1 MKRKISTLSAAVI
14 ALFTLLVIAPVS
26 FAESNAIATM
36 ARILTELNH
45 YPSAEHKATL
55 AAISKDEANSEA
67 TRAAGAFG
75 ARDDNAASA
84 APKRRNASNVS
95 ACTPG
100 RTPTGTSPSTALSD
114 RPPRTASM
122 ASALWSSRRAK
133 GGDSGAAGIVAV

>member
-67 TRAAGAFG
+67 TRAIAEAIQNVEH
-75 ARDDNAASA
+75 AAKADDVAAL
-84 APKRRNASNVS
+84 KIVS
-95 ACTPG
+95 ETESTTAEEKQLAEIVMKLNHSV
-100 RTPTGTSPSTALSD
+100 SPETKKALE
-114 RPPRTASM
+114 
-122 ASALWSSRRAK
+122 ALVK
-133 GGDSGAAGIVAV
+133 